1 MITRPWLLK
10 MYISSQLASDDFGLT
25 DEQIFN
31 LIGNHNMEPRIPK
44 EDDHDQLDS
53 GHKIGLIFL
62 LFILILFV
70 NRACAQT
77 AQYDTAI
84 VRYQNIER
92 IGSQTTDKVQ
102 FVTTQFTMINK
113 RISRNNDS
121 KVETTIYDTK
131 FYFYRDKDIKI
142 DIAIENVKI

>member
-53 GHKIGLIFL
+53 THIPIIHTHAFRKSCMCS
-62 LFILILFV
+62 
-70 NRACAQT
+70 N
-77 AQYDTAI
+77 
-84 VRYQNIER
+84 
-92 IGSQTTDKVQ
+92 S
-102 FVTTQFTMINK
+102 
-113 RISRNNDS
+113 
-121 KVETTIYDTK
+121 TI
-131 FYFYRDKDIKI
+131 
-142 DIAIENVKI
+142 